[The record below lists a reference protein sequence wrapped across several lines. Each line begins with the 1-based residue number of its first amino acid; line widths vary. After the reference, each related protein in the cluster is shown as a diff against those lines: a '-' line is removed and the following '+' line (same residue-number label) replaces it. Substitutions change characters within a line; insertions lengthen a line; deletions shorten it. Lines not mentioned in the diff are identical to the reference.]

1 MCIYIYIYIY
11 IYIKPLIVIHI
22 KTLSPTYT
30 HMPVCMQH
38 MKTPQAWV
46 DPWSSWIG
54 NRVASGVPAC
64 RGLKTSAPV
73 DLRSMPAATQLCSL
87 LTEAVHTCQCESY
100 HVFRLPH
107 SCFAQVTAKP
117 AVCRKPWSHGA
128 SKTVHKTLKNSLLWH
143 VYTVSALAECCFV
156 SVQQCSMLHRQIPA

>member
-1 MCIYIYIYIY
+1 MYIY

-87 LTEAVHTCQCESY
+87 LTEAVHTVNAKATMYFVCHTLALPRSQRSQRCAGSPGPTVPARQCTR
-100 HVFRLPH
+100 H
-107 SCFAQVTAKP
+107 
-117 AVCRKPWSHGA
+117 
-128 SKTVHKTLKNSLLWH
+128 
-143 VYTVSALAECCFV
+143 
-156 SVQQCSMLHRQIPA
+156 

>member
-1 MCIYIYIYIY
+1 MHATHENSTGLGR
-11 IYIKPLIVIHI
+11 PLVF
-22 KTLSPTYT
+22 LDWQQSCLRGAGMQRLENECPSRSPF
-30 HMPVCMQH
+30 
-38 MKTPQAWV
+38 
-46 DPWSSWIG
+46 
-54 NRVASGVPAC
+54 NASC
-64 RGLKTSAPV
+64 NSA
-73 DLRSMPAATQLCSL
+73 LLIAHRSGA
-87 LTEAVHTCQCESY
+87 HCQCESY

-143 VYTVSALAECCFV
+143 VYTVSALAQCCFV